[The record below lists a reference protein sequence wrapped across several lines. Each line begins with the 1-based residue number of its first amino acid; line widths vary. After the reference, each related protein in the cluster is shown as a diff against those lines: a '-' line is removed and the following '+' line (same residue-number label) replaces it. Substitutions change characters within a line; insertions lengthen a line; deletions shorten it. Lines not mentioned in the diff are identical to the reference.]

1 MHLLQFLQ
9 WELSRVV
16 IVESVSLLQ
25 ALELVPDDAS
35 EGWTNNGSG
44 QRYLCD
50 AAYEQI
56 NVLNTFI
63 DQWQSLHNLVRD
75 DICQIFKSMNSSQPT
90 ELSVGVVSG
99 QTMISSSLDVQGDQV
114 HAEALVLGLEEMVG
128 QLLREDVVKL
138 LSGLSSQTHQEPV
151 QVSRGIDQLR
161 VKESIPQWNSW
172 NLSPLKLNLVKK
184 TESIKLLY

>member
-1 MHLLQFLQ
+1 
-9 WELSRVV
+9 
-16 IVESVSLLQ
+16 
-25 ALELVPDDAS
+25 
-35 EGWTNNGSG
+35 
-44 QRYLCD
+44 
-50 AAYEQI
+50 
-56 NVLNTFI
+56 
-63 DQWQSLHNLVRD
+63 
-75 DICQIFKSMNSSQPT
+75 MNSSQPT

-161 VKESIPQWNSW
+161 VKESIPQWNS
-172 NLSPLKLNLVKK
+172 
-184 TESIKLLY
+184 